1 MIQSMT
7 KEKNRVQYTLTQ
19 SSEKAITLP
28 KTHAHIM
35 MTQLKIKDGI
45 KAYGN
50 KGDEAIKKLKTTHMT
65 STYAMQQ
72 ERNVL

>member
-1 MIQSMT
+1 
-7 KEKNRVQYTLTQ
+7 
-19 SSEKAITLP
+19 
-28 KTHAHIM
+28 M